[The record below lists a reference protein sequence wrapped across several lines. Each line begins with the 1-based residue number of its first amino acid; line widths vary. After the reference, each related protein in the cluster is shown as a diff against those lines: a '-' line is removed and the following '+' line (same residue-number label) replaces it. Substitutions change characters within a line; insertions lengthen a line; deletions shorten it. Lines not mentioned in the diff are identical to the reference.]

1 MMNIATH
8 KQRRNSVEEAG
19 GKFKANLRIS
29 DKFVLILHIFL
40 QPFASYRYDSMCM
53 MTACATAY
61 WATCVNGS
69 LQMVVKN
76 MQNQN
81 KFVGN
86 SQSFKFA
93 PPPLQLNSAAVY
105 VLQYSS
111 FWNHKAK
118 SYGITKRK
126 VMASKLQVTASKLQV
141 TASKLQVTPTKLQV
155 TPTKLQVTRSKL
167 TSLTAETNKL

>member
-1 MMNIATH
+1 
-8 KQRRNSVEEAG
+8 
-19 GKFKANLRIS
+19 
-29 DKFVLILHIFL
+29 
-40 QPFASYRYDSMCM
+40 
-53 MTACATAY
+53 
-61 WATCVNGS
+61 
-69 LQMVVKN
+69 

-93 PPPLQLNSAAVY
+93 PRLFNSIPPLFMCCNIHH
-105 VLQYSS
+105 
-111 FWNHKAK
+111 F
-118 SYGITKRK
+118 GITERK
-126 VMASKLQVTASKLQV
+126 VMASKLQVTASKLQVTASKLQVTASKLQV